1 MWKWRKA
8 DWIWFVAMWV
18 LLTFM
23 MLMINHYGKL
33 AAEPKIFWIVC
44 FPPFISWLMV
54 LRDRTRAR
62 K

>member
-1 MWKWRKA
+1 
-8 DWIWFVAMWV
+8 MWV

-23 MLMINHYGKL
+23 MLMINHYGEL

-54 LRDRTRAR
+54 LRDGTRAELNIA